1 DLRPLFADLPAP
13 HPALL
18 AESQMTTSPDGAVR
32 PAPGGDGEPVTSGR
46 SAVVAGILQLVV
58 PFGVGRFYTGQ
69 TGLAVAQL
77 LVTLLTFGLGALWPM
92 IDGILLLVNGGVD
105 GDGRPLSR

>member
-1 DLRPLFADLPAP
+1 
-13 HPALL
+13 L
-18 AESQMTTSPDGAVR
+18 AEPQMTTSPDGAVR
-32 PAPGGDGEPVTSGR
+32 PAPGGGGEPVTSGR